1 MLVSNGTRVAL
12 KANPPSP
19 VTDTPGPTE
28 QTAQSDPSS
37 PSDPGPAEQQQSKQ
51 EVRDWWQNLLRVH
64 KLKSNPVG
72 LRGWGKKRDISL
84 FFLLVPP
91 SPAGDLSLMPFS
103 HGLSSCLSA
112 G

>member
-72 LRGWGKKRDISL
+72 LRGWGKR
-84 FFLLVPP
+84 
-91 SPAGDLSLMPFS
+91 GT
-103 HGLSSCLSA
+103 
-112 G
+112 

>member
-19 VTDTPGPTE
+19 VTDAPGPTE

-37 PSDPGPAEQQQSKQ
+37 PSDPGATEPQQSKR
-51 EVRDWWQNLLRVH
+51 EVQGRWQNLLRVH
-64 KLKSNPVG
+64 KFKSNPEG
-72 LRGWGKKRDISL
+72 LRWAKKRDITL
-84 FFLLVPP
+84 FFLLF
-91 SPAGDLSLMPFS
+91 PAGDLSLMPFS